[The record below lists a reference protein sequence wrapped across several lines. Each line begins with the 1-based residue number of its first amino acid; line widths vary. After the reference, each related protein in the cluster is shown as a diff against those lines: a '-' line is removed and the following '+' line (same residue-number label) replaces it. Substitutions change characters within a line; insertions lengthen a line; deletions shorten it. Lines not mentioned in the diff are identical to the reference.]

1 MLKIF
6 EWILG
11 KGESEEP
18 FEIEFYN
25 LSEWLWKYVE
35 GEVSR
40 DITEYSLLLK
50 SLKEK
55 TETLEKL
62 NVEDAEVE
70 KKLKELVRGNKPA
83 YTNSLKILTQN
94 IEPPKSLSYQEL
106 KNFCEKTELALNNFS
121 KRTIRNY
128 AILKTI
134 IGKELEEIVQI
145 LKQLEFIEL
154 KLKNEFLMTS
164 KLRTLEDIRHK
175 LLFFYEM
182 ELSKDNRTHGLI
194 ELNKKRGHLENE
206 LTNIN
211 KKIESLRTGEEF
223 NEYGRLNT
231 RLSNLGADELNLK
244 GTLSGMFSEL
254 SRPLRKLD
262 KGSKLITMYDENA
275 YSSLMED
282 NNMEI
287 IALLNELKT
296 KVDSGNIEVKNKKK
310 ALSQVDLLINKLKES
325 KEKAKEISKEIKV
338 LQSKLSLN
346 KFENDEKELVDRF
359 QTLQRELSDVITEM
373 QSLAEEKKEMNLI
386 KITKDI
392 EKLVGRRVVVRNA
405 PVM

>member
-1 MLKIF
+1 M
-6 EWILG
+6 
-11 KGESEEP
+11 
-18 FEIEFYN
+18 N
-25 LSEWLWKYVE
+25 
-35 GEVSR
+35 
-40 DITEYSLLLK
+40 
-50 SLKEK
+50 
-55 TETLEKL
+55 
-62 NVEDAEVE
+62 
-70 KKLKELVRGNKPA
+70 
-83 YTNSLKILTQN
+83 
-94 IEPPKSLSYQEL
+94 
-106 KNFCEKTELALNNFS
+106 
-121 KRTIRNY
+121 
-128 AILKTI
+128 
-134 IGKELEEIVQI
+134 
-145 LKQLEFIEL
+145 
-154 KLKNEFLMTS
+154 S

-223 NEYGRLNT
+223 NEYERLHT

>member
-55 TETLEKL
+55 TETLAKL

-94 IEPPKSLSYQEL
+94 IESPKSLSYQEL
-106 KNFCEKTELALNNFS
+106 KNFCEKTELALNEFN

-154 KLKNEFLMTS
+154 KLKKEF
-164 KLRTLEDIRHK
+164 
-175 LLFFYEM
+175 
-182 ELSKDNRTHGLI
+182 
-194 ELNKKRGHLENE
+194 
-206 LTNIN
+206 
-211 KKIESLRTGEEF
+211 
-223 NEYGRLNT
+223 
-231 RLSNLGADELNLK
+231 
-244 GTLSGMFSEL
+244 
-254 SRPLRKLD
+254 
-262 KGSKLITMYDENA
+262 
-275 YSSLMED
+275 
-282 NNMEI
+282 
-287 IALLNELKT
+287 
-296 KVDSGNIEVKNKKK
+296 
-310 ALSQVDLLINKLKES
+310 
-325 KEKAKEISKEIKV
+325 
-338 LQSKLSLN
+338 
-346 KFENDEKELVDRF
+346 
-359 QTLQRELSDVITEM
+359 
-373 QSLAEEKKEMNLI
+373 
-386 KITKDI
+386 
-392 EKLVGRRVVVRNA
+392 
-405 PVM
+405 